1 MIRHRGAGRK
11 RVRSTGYRRGTE
23 DDKLGFGEILWI
35 SRDEPCELNLFG

>member
-23 DDKLGFGEILWI
+23 DVRLGFEILWI